1 MLFPRLMHGM
11 ACRPVVKAADD
22 RSNFDDYS
30 SLGPLKHDF
39 ELSMNEQAMFVGF

>member
-1 MLFPRLMHGM
+1 MKG
-11 ACRPVVKAADD
+11 ADD

-30 SLGPLKHDF
+30 SLGPLKHDV